1 MKWRYSMA
9 VKKVLVYQSKD
20 EQDWEKAKGILA
32 EGGIGFHDWASEEVG
47 ACGCGAKLDIRKF
60 GRKEPIPTRIFHIE
74 VEPVDLPNGQ
84 RIGST
89 CYEQL
94 EQMLAYCRN
103 CGNHGSHITHFF
115 FTDLAAHIPVIQPYL
130 LFPTHITDRNMG
142 ILAFCTDLVFLLS
155 CDTKLHKI

>member
-1 MKWRYSMA
+1 MA

-74 VEPVDLPNGQ
+74 NFSYRGGAGGRRCSEEASEGHREAGTVV
-84 RIGST
+84 R
-89 CYEQL
+89 
-94 EQMLAYCRN
+94 
-103 CGNHGSHITHFF
+103 
-115 FTDLAAHIPVIQPYL
+115 V
-130 LFPTHITDRNMG
+130 
-142 ILAFCTDLVFLLS
+142 
-155 CDTKLHKI
+155 

>member
-74 VEPVDLPNGQ
+74 VEPVDG
-84 RIGST
+84 
-89 CYEQL
+89 
-94 EQMLAYCRN
+94 
-103 CGNHGSHITHFF
+103 
-115 FTDLAAHIPVIQPYL
+115 DAAKKLLKGTVKPV
-130 LFPTHITDRNMG
+130 
-142 ILAFCTDLVFLLS
+142 LS
-155 CDTKLHKI
+155 YGYNF